1 MALLLSGAVA
11 YAQEEVIEVA
21 EEENAPVLEEVLD
34 AASPVSIEQVAPE
47 DAVEAVDEATADA
60 IEAVEEAVQ
69 AVPDAEDHGLVGN
82 GILVEN
88 KTADLSPNNLTVSM
102 DLILDN
108 LRMKGKHRI
117 ILTPMVKGEDNNRV
131 AMNQV
136 VINGRRQ
143 DIEYQRR
150 LKKDYDA
157 NNIEVRRKN
166 GTEQS
171 LHYTDVV
178 PSEPWMRNCDIVVNE
193 DLCGCGK
200 LEENHEDLVW
210 PIRTPMVVYMRPDA
224 KPKTYELKGSAY
236 IDFPVDKIELY
247 PEYHRNPAEL
257 QKIVG
262 TIEKV
267 REDKNIT
274 INNID
279 ICGFASP
286 ESPYEHNDYLASNR
300 AKTLKDYVR
309 NLMALD
315 DNLFTVSHVTE
326 NWEGLRRFVEGST
339 LEHRA
344 EILELIDSDME
355 PDAKEARI
363 KSLYPSEYAYMLSE
377 YYPWLRRSDYTI
389 TYTVRPFSVDEAR
402 EIFHTNPGQL
412 SMEEMY
418 LVAQTC
424 DPDSEEFHEIF
435 ETAVRLFPDDP
446 TANLNAACMEIER
459 GDYEAAERHL
469 AKAGENP
476 YVWNARGVMAYHRG
490 DVEAAEELYKRAA
503 DAGLEGAAENLYNL
517 NRRY

>member
-1 MALLLSGAVA
+1 MRKKTYIAMALLMMGAVA
-11 YAQEEVIEVA
+11 HAQDEMVDVIGET
-21 EEENAPVLEEVLD
+21 APVAGEETHAILQNTTETH
-34 AASPVSIEQVAPE
+34 VS
-47 DAVEAVDEATADA
+47 
-60 IEAVEEAVQ
+60 
-69 AVPDAEDHGLVGN
+69 N
-82 GILVEN
+82 GIVVEN
-88 KTADLSPNNLTVSM
+88 KTADLTGNNLTVSM
-102 DLILDN
+102 DIVLDN
-108 LRMKGKHRI
+108 LEMKKKQRI
-117 ILTPMVKGEDNNRV
+117 ILTPIVKGED
-131 AMNQV
+131 AQV
-136 VINGRRQ
+136 TMPEVVVNGRRQ
-143 DIEYQRR
+143 DIEYQRHGH
-150 LKKDYDA
+150 KDYDEDA
-157 NNIEVRRKN
+157 VTEVRRKK

-171 LHYTDVV
+171 VHYTAVV
-178 PSEPWMRNCDIVVNE
+178 PSEPWMRNCDIVMNE

-200 LEENHEDLVW
+200 LQENDEDLIW

-274 INNID
+274 INNIE

-286 ESPYEHNDYLASNR
+286 ESPYAHNDYLASNR

-309 NLMALD
+309 NLMQLD

-326 NWEGLRRFVEGST
+326 NWEGLRKFVEGST

-344 EILELIDSDME
+344 EILELIDGDME

-363 KSLYPSEYAYMLSE
+363 KSLYPSEYSYMLSE

-402 EIFHTNPGQL
+402 EIFHTNPAQL

-424 DPDSEEFHEIF
+424 DPESEEFHEIF
-435 ETAVRLFPDDP
+435 ETAVHLFPDDP

-459 GDYEAAERHL
+459 GDYDAAEKHL
-469 AKAGENP
+469 AKAGDSP
-476 YVWNARGVMAYHRG
+476 YVWNAQGVMAYNRG
-490 DVEAAEELYKRAA
+490 DVEAAEALYKRAA
-503 DAGLEGAAENLYNL
+503 DAGLEGAATNLYNL

>member
-11 YAQEEVIEVA
+11 YAQDIR
-21 EEENAPVLEEVLD
+21 
-34 AASPVSIEQVAPE
+34 I
-47 DAVEAVDEATADA
+47 
-60 IEAVEEAVQ
+60 
-69 AVPDAEDHGLVGN
+69 
-82 GILVEN
+82 EN
-88 KTADLSPNNLTVSM
+88 KTAALSPNNLTVSM
-102 DLILDN
+102 DIILDN
-108 LRMKGKHRI
+108 LRMKGKNRI
-117 ILTPMVKGEDNNRV
+117 ILTPMVKGEDNKQV

-150 LKKDYDA
+150 LKKDYDE
-157 NNIEVRRKN
+157 NSIEIRRKN

-171 LHYTDVV
+171 VHYTDVV
-178 PSEPWMRNCDIVVNE
+178 PSEPWMRDCDIVMNE

-200 LEENHEDLVW
+200 LEENHEDLIW

-247 PEYHRNPAEL
+247 PDYHRNPAEL

-267 REDKNIT
+267 SEDKNIT

-286 ESPYEHNDYLASNR
+286 ESPYAHNDYLASNR

-309 NLMALD
+309 QLSCQREQSLAFCREQPKVSEGQPDALD
-315 DNLFTVSHVTE
+315 DDLFTSSYVPE
-326 NWEGLRRFVEGST
+326 NWEGLRKFVEGST
-339 LEHRA
+339 VEHRTQ
-344 EILELIDSDME
+344 ILELIDTDMD
-355 PDAKEARI
+355 PDRKEARI
-363 KSLYPSEYAYMLSE
+363 KQLYPAEYAYMLSE

-424 DPDSEEFHEIF
+424 EPESEEFHEIF
-435 ETAVRLFPDDP
+435 ETAVHLFPDDP

-469 AKAGENP
+469 EKAGDTP

-490 DVEAAEELYKRAA
+490 DVEAAEELYRRAA

>member
-1 MALLLSGAVA
+1 MRKKTYLAMALLMMGAVA
-11 YAQEEVIEVA
+11 YAQEEVVEVV
-21 EEENAPVLEEVLD
+21 EETAPVVEEAVTADDGTTAVLETVDET
-34 AASPVSIEQVAPE
+34 
-47 DAVEAVDEATADA
+47 AVEAVQTG
-60 IEAVEEAVQ
+60 EAVQ
-69 AVPDAEDHGLVGN
+69 AVPVSEGPGLVGN
-82 GILVEN
+82 GIQVVN

-102 DLILDN
+102 DIVLDD
-108 LRMKGKHRI
+108 LRMKGKNRI
-117 ILTPMVKGEDNNRV
+117 ILTPMVRGEGGNAV
-131 AMNQV
+131 SMNQV

-150 LKKDYDA
+150 LKKDYDE
-157 NNIEVRRKN
+157 NNIEIRRKN

-171 LHYTDVV
+171 VHYTEVV
-178 PSEPWMRNCDIVVNE
+178 TSEPWMRNCDIVVNE

-200 LEENHEDLVW
+200 LEENHEDLIW

-224 KPKTYELKGSAY
+224 APKTYELKGSAY

-247 PEYHRNPAEL
+247 PDYHRNPAEL

-267 REDKNIT
+267 REDNNIT

-300 AKTLKDYVR
+300 AETLKDYVR
-309 NLMALD
+309 NLMQLD

-326 NWEGLRRFVEGST
+326 NWEGLRTFVEGST

-344 EILELIDSDME
+344 QILELIDSDMD

-363 KSLYPSEYAYMLSE
+363 KSLYPADYSYMLSE

-424 DPDSEEFHEIF
+424 DPESEEFHEIF
-435 ETAVRLFPDDP
+435 ETAVHLFPDDP

-459 GDYEAAERHL
+459 GDYEAAEKHL
-469 AKAGENP
+469 AKAGDSP
-476 YVWNARGVMAYHRG
+476 YVWNAQGVMAYHRG
-490 DVEAAEELYKRAA
+490 DVEAAGALYKRAA

>member
-1 MALLLSGAVA
+1 MRKKTYIAMALLMMGAVA
-11 YAQEEVIEVA
+11 HAQDEMVDVIGETAPVA
-21 EEENAPVLEEVLD
+21 EGETHAILQNTTETH
-34 AASPVSIEQVAPE
+34 VS
-47 DAVEAVDEATADA
+47 
-60 IEAVEEAVQ
+60 
-69 AVPDAEDHGLVGN
+69 N
-82 GILVEN
+82 GIVVEN
-88 KTADLSPNNLTVSM
+88 KTADLTGNNLTVSM
-102 DLILDN
+102 DIVLDN
-108 LRMKGKHRI
+108 LEMKRKQRI
-117 ILTPMVKGEDNNRV
+117 ILTPIVKGED
-131 AMNQV
+131 AQV
-136 VINGRRQ
+136 TMPEVVVNGRRQ
-143 DIEYQRR
+143 DIEYQRHGH
-150 LKKDYDA
+150 KDYDEDA
-157 NNIEVRRKN
+157 VTEVRRKK

-171 LHYTDVV
+171 VHYTAVV
-178 PSEPWMRNCDIVVNE
+178 PSEPWMRNCDIVMNE

-200 LEENHEDLVW
+200 LQENDEDLIW

-274 INNID
+274 INNIE

-286 ESPYEHNDYLASNR
+286 ESPYAHNDYLASNR

-309 NLMALD
+309 NLMQLD

-326 NWEGLRRFVEGST
+326 NWEGLRKFVEGST

-344 EILELIDSDME
+344 EILELIDGDME

-363 KSLYPSEYAYMLSE
+363 KSLYPSEYSYMLSE

-402 EIFHTNPGQL
+402 EIFHTNPAQL

-424 DPDSEEFHEIF
+424 DPESEEFHEIF
-435 ETAVRLFPDDP
+435 ETAVHLFPDDP

-459 GDYEAAERHL
+459 GDYDAAEKHL
-469 AKAGENP
+469 AKAGDNP
-476 YVWNARGVMAYHRG
+476 YVWNAQGVMAYNRG
-490 DVEAAEELYKRAA
+490 DVEAAEALYKRAA
-503 DAGLEGAAENLYNL
+503 DAGLEGAATNLYNL